1 MSSHDV
7 DTVPGERVA
16 YLDDHRPCAQCGHTT
31 RAHWTE
37 ATESFACTRPGCD
50 CSSWWSMD
58 STPLD
63 GDQEGDGEG
72 EHPPWIP
79 TRPDWA
85 GPPVVTL
92 CGSMRFW
99 PLMVQ
104 VAATQTA
111 AGVVV
116 LAPFVTVAPEDQ
128 NSDRGADA
136 GRTLKVRL
144 DALHRAK
151 IAMSSSVTVV
161 TDQTGYWG
169 ASTRSEID
177 YALSLGLPVHSCAV
191 DRVTGYQTVGRLAG
205 SWGWSR

>member
-1 MSSHDV
+1 M
-7 DTVPGERVA
+7 TVHHLRTTLAEQVA
-16 YLDDHRPCAQCGHTT
+16 YLDDHRPCGQCGHTT
-31 RAHWTE
+31 RAHWSET
-37 ATESFACTRPGCD
+37 TGSFACTRPGCD
-50 CSSWWSMD
+50 CTSWWSMD
-58 STPLD
+58 TAPLD
-63 GDQEGDGEG
+63 GDEDGDGEG
-72 EHPPWIP
+72 ELPPWLP
-79 TRPDWA
+79 TRPGWV

-116 LAPFVTVAPEDQ
+116 LAPFVTVA
-128 NSDRGADA
+128 ADELA
-136 GRTLKVRL
+136 GGEHAVRELKVGL

-177 YALSLGLPVHSCAV
+177 YALSLGLPVHACWV
-191 DRVTGYQTVGRLAG
+191 DRVTGAQTTGPLTG